1 MEIAFILGLIIGL
14 PICFYG
20 VYFYKIYIAITTFIS
35 ALIAEIIIFFY
46 ILYGDMTL
54 LGWLGILSGDEDAEL
69 ILIAAFI
76 IAIILAFLAAKYEKI
91 FTVVGMFLFFFSLII
106 VCLSFVRGLDVV
118 SFLIAWL
125 VGCIIGFIVYKLHFY
140 MIVFMTAFT
149 GALIYSLGTS
159 PTFASPF
166 DTESAWLNIFLLQL
180 ILFSVAGTV
189 YQVHYWAKRSS
200 VGKADVRTAGKFVF
214 SKGAIPKIDCRR
226 YIDEVA
232 HNWKLFIFPLVIFL
246 VFLVFKENIPFSN
259 YSEYIFNSILV
270 IEMIVRGIF
279 MASFLAIAKTHSHV
293 FGLLYMFPYWIQL
306 LWIHSGFSGIGE
318 MGDSSIEV
326 FLVLFGYII
335 AWIILKILY
344 KYVSTG
350 WKIVIPAIIV
360 LYILNYQMTGIIAFG
375 FIYGS
380 VINTSFRYVF
390 SLIPVIGGGIYFY
403 YRNAEIKI
411 VPFSKKAITILFSA
425 LVIITVVAGEFHV
438 AKFYLIPDLRRKWE
452 NAEEKKEVEE
462 DKNKAFDGYDGEIGK
477 LAHYLNGTWI
487 DDNGSIF
494 IYDEETGRMILY
506 SKVAYVDDADYE
518 YYMLEYQEEEA
529 DYNKDWFYESING
542 DESNSEDY
550 HYWWVSVKGEDV
562 IYEITC
568 DYRYREFV
576 ITYGIL
582 TDDGYHQTAVS
593 HFYTMDE
600 EYSKDGTE
608 ENVES
613 DTESEEES
621 DTDVYDDT
629 EEESDSEDD
638 VNPEEEEDISDDAFD
653 YANCLDLDNYNYVE
667 TDYFSFYCPTDFYE
681 DTYITDTYCGYSQ
694 DRPDGGTESVEFYAE
709 TYEEAGYS
717 EETSPDEIAQQLI
730 ENFSDNVGSEELLL
744 NHSTDEESDG
754 NARVAISGKDFE
766 DNNRYDAYTIDE
778 NYIYTMSICFRPSSS
793 DEEANWENYYID
805 CLYRGCSFTR
815 DVGEMD
821 TYEDYLDRS

>member
-125 VGCIIGFIVYKLHFY
+125 GGCIIGFIVYKLHFY

-159 PTFASPF
+159 PTFASSF
-166 DTESAWLNIFLLQL
+166 DMESAWLNIFLLQL

-200 VGKADVRTAGKFVF
+200 VGKADIRTAGKFVF
-214 SKGAIPKIDCRR
+214 SKGTIPKIDCRR

-232 HNWKLFIFPLVIFL
+232 DNWMLFIFPLVIFL

-270 IEMIVRGIF
+270 IEVIVRGIY
-279 MASFLAIAKTHSHV
+279 MASFLAVAKTHSHI
-293 FGLLYMFPYWIQL
+293 FGILYMLPYWIQL
-306 LWIHSGFSGIGE
+306 LWIHSGFSVIGQ
-318 MGDSSIEV
+318 MGDNPIDV
-326 FLVLFGYII
+326 FFALFGYVI
-335 AWIILKILY
+335 AWIVLKILY
-344 KYVSTG
+344 KYVSYG

-360 LYILNYQMTGIIAFG
+360 LYILNYQMTGDIDFG
-375 FIYGS
+375 FFYGS
-380 VINTSFRYVF
+380 VINTSFQYVF
-390 SLIPVIGGGIYFY
+390 SIIPVIGGCIYFY
-403 YRNAEIKI
+403 YRNKEIKI
-411 VPFSKKAITILFSA
+411 ASLSKKAITILFST
-425 LVIITVVAGEFHV
+425 LVIITVLAGEFRV
-438 AKFYLIPDLRRKWE
+438 AKFYLIPDLQRKRE
-452 NAEEKKEVEE
+452 IAQEKKEIEE
-462 DKNKAFDGYDGEIGK
+462 DKDKEFSGYDGETGK

-487 DDNGSIF
+487 DDNGNKL
-494 IYDEETGRMILY
+494 IYDEKTGHLTLE
-506 SKVAYVDDADYE
+506 SNVDYISSADYE
-518 YYMLEYQEEEA
+518 YYRLEFNESDDTYNEEF
-529 DYNKDWFYESING
+529 FYEDIG
-542 DESNSEDY
+542 EEIDLEEY
-550 HYWWVSVKGEDV
+550 HYWWISIKGEDLY
-562 IYEITC
+562 YEIEC
-568 DYRYREFV
+568 DYRYDVFWVVFSSDIGGE
-576 ITYGIL
+576 
-582 TDDGYHQTAVS
+582 YHQNAATR
-593 HFYTMDE
+593 FYRFDDNGSDGLSDE
-600 EYSKDGTE
+600 D
-608 ENVES
+608 V
-613 DTESEEES
+613 DT
-621 DTDVYDDT
+621 DT
-629 EEESDSEDD
+629 EEDTTTDETDESDIEL
-638 VNPEEEEDISDDAFD
+638 FD
-653 YANCLDLDNYNYVE
+653 YANCLDLSNYNYVE

-681 DTYITDTYCGYSQ
+681 DSYVTDTWCIYSQ
-694 DRPDGGTESVEFYAE
+694 DRPDGGVDGVEFCAV
-709 TYEEAGYS
+709 TYEEAGY
-717 EETSPDEIAQQLI
+717 EEGWSADEIAQQLI
-730 ENFSDNVGSEELLL
+730 DDFSINSDQIEILL
-744 NHSTDEESDG
+744 NNSTDEESDG
-754 NARVAISGKDFE
+754 CARVAISGRDVGG
-766 DNNRYDAYTIDE
+766 NNRYDAYTIDGD
-778 NYIYTMSICFRPSSS
+778 YIYTMSICFRPSSS

-821 TYEDYLDRS
+821 TYEDYLERS

>member
-54 LGWLGILSGDEDAEL
+54 LGWMGILSGDEDAEL

-125 VGCIIGFIVYKLHFY
+125 AGCIIGFIVYKLHFY

-159 PTFASPF
+159 PTFASSF

-232 HNWKLFIFPLVIFL
+232 DNWKLFIFPLVIFL

-350 WKIVIPAIIV
+350 WKMVIPAIIV
-360 LYILNYQMTGIIAFG
+360 LYILNYQMTGDIDSGIF
-375 FIYGS
+375 YGS
-380 VINTSFRYVF
+380 VINISFRCMF
-390 SLIPVIGGGIYFY
+390 SLIPVIGGCIYFY
-403 YRNAEIKI
+403 YRDAEIKI
-411 VPFSKKAITILFSA
+411 VPLSKKAITILFSV
-425 LVIITVVAGEFHV
+425 LVIITVLVGEFYV
-438 AKFYLIPDLRRKWE
+438 AKFYLIPDLRREWE

-462 DKNKAFDGYDGEIGK
+462 DKNKTFVGYDGEIGK
-477 LAHYLNGTWI
+477 LAHYLNGTWV
-487 DDNGSIF
+487 DDDGTKL
-494 IYDEETGRMILY
+494 IYNEKTGRLVID
-506 SKVAYVDDADYE
+506 SNVDHISNADYE
-518 YYMLEYQEEEA
+518 YYMLEFNENN
-529 DYNKDWFYESING
+529 DIYNGEFFYEDIG
-542 DESNSEDY
+542 EEIDLEEY
-550 HYWWVSVKGEDV
+550 HYWWISIKGEDLY
-562 IYEITC
+562 YEIEC
-568 DYRYREFV
+568 DYRYDVFRVVFS
-576 ITYGIL
+576 
-582 TDDGYHQTAVS
+582 TDIGGEYHQNAATR
-593 HFYTMDE
+593 FYRFDDNGSDGLSDE
-600 EYSKDGTE
+600 D
-608 ENVES
+608 V
-613 DTESEEES
+613 DT
-621 DTDVYDDT
+621 DT
-629 EEESDSEDD
+629 EEDTTTDETDESDIEL
-638 VNPEEEEDISDDAFD
+638 FD
-653 YANCLDLDNYNYVE
+653 YANCLDLSNYNYVE

-681 DTYITDTYCGYSQ
+681 DHYVTDTHCVYSQ
-694 DRPDGGTESVEFYAE
+694 DRENGEEDSVGFFVR
-709 TYEEAGYS
+709 TYEEAGY
-717 EETSPDEIAQQLI
+717 ERGLTPDEIAQRLI
-730 ENFSDNVGSEELLL
+730 DDFSFNSDQIEILL
-744 NHSTDEESDG
+744 NNSTDEESDG
-754 NARVAISGKDFE
+754 CARVAISGRDVGG
-766 DNNRYDAYTIDE
+766 NNRYDAYTIDGD
-778 NYIYTMSICFRPSSS
+778 YIYTMSICFRPSSS

-821 TYEDYLDRS
+821 TYADYLERS